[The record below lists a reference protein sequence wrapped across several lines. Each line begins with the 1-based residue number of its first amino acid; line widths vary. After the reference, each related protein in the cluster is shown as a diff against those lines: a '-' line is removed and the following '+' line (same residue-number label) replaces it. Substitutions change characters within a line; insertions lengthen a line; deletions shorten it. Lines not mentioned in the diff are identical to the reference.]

1 MNVLQNNNNCH
12 FYHFLVNKVSHSKG
26 RSLSK
31 PKTSDRR
38 IRYPNTLYRGNIVDE
53 FVEKIIEPQ
62 LEYHGN
68 RQDVTHGR
76 PH

>member
-1 MNVLQNNNNCH
+1 MFNKGLS
-12 FYHFLVNKVSHSKG
+12 FIPILVSKVAHSKG